1 MHAVQH
7 MENDSVEREHSHER
21 VVDEGPGARS
31 LQHVVQVV
39 LQLPVAH
46 VPPAALR
53 AVRQRL
59 AEQTEA
65 GAAGSPRTLGA
76 AHPPASALHILQA
89 VVLGPAPRRR
99 FHPEPRGAFVAAVV
113 ARHCI
118 ASAGWTR
125 ALGTGKARI

>member
-1 MHAVQH
+1 MQTD
-7 MENDSVEREHSHER
+7 NVETGHSHER

-39 LQLPVAH
+39 LQFPVAR

-53 AVRQRL
+53 PVRQRF
-59 AEQTEA
+59 AKQTET
-65 GAAGSPRTLGA
+65 GTAGSPRTLSA
-76 AHPPASALHILQA
+76 AHRPASALHILQA

-99 FHPEPRGAFVAAVV
+99 FHPEARGAFVAAVI

-118 ASAGWTR
+118 ASAGWTS